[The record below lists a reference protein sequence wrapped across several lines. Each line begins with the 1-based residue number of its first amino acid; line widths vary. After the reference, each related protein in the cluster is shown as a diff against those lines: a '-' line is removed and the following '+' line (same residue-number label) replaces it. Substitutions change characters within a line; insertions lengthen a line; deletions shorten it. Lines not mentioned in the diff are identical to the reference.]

1 MENSRKGRN
10 LRSVAL
16 FLAMLIITPLLFF
29 GCSCAKT
36 AANNTIYHD
45 SAHTSVRRDSVN
57 HRQSHWQEI
66 RQHDSVFRQD
76 SVLVYIKGDTVIK
89 ERWHNLTTTRWKTT
103 TKTDTLVFDIYKFVT
118 DTVKVKYYVNRYVN
132 RYKTKEVEK
141 PASTWHNIRL
151 FIGDC
156 VLVFLAIFAVCWINE
171 RIKKRVQ

>member
-1 MENSRKGRN
+1 MENSRKGQN

-16 FLAMLIITPLLFF
+16 FFAVLIITPLLVL

-36 AANNTIYHD
+36 AANNSVYRD
-45 SAHTSVRRDSVN
+45 STHTSVRRDSVN

-66 RQHDSVFRQD
+66 QQHDSVFKQD
-76 SVLVYIKGDTVIK
+76 SVLVYIKGDTIIK
-89 ERWHNLTTTRWKTT
+89 ERWHNLTTTRWKAT
-103 TKTDTLVFDIYKFVT
+103 TKTDTIVGDIYTFVT
-118 DTVKVKYYVNRYVN
+118 DTVKVKCYVN

-141 PASTWHNIRL
+141 PASTWQNVRL

-156 VLVFLAIFAVCWINE
+156 VILFLFLLAVNWIKE

>member
-1 MENSRKGRN
+1 MENSRKGKN

-16 FLAMLIITPLLFF
+16 FFAVLIITPLFIF

-36 AANNTIYHD
+36 AANNSVYRD
-45 SAHTSVRRDSVN
+45 SAHTSARRDSVN

-66 RQHDSVFRQD
+66 LQHDSVFKQD
-76 SVLVYIKGDTVIK
+76 SVLVYIKGDTIIK

-103 TKTDTLVFDIYKFVT
+103 TKTDTIVGDIYTFVT
-118 DTVKVKYYVNRYVN
+118 DTVKVKYYVNRY
-132 RYKTKEVEK
+132 KTKEIEK
-141 PASTWHNIRL
+141 PASTWQKVRL

-156 VLVFLAIFAVCWINE
+156 VILFLFLLAVNWIKE

>member
-1 MENSRKGRN
+1 MEKSRKGRN

-16 FLAMLIITPLLFF
+16 FFAVLIITPLLIL

-36 AANNTIYHD
+36 ATNNSVYRD
-45 SAHTSVRRDSVN
+45 SAHTSARRDSVN
-57 HRQSHWQEI
+57 HRQSHWKETQ
-66 RQHDSVFRQD
+66 QQDSVFKQD

-103 TKTDTLVFDIYKFVT
+103 TKTDTIVGDTYVFVT
-118 DTVKVKYYVNRYVN
+118 DTLKVKYYVN

-141 PASTWHNIRL
+141 PVSTWHKIRL
-151 FIGDC
+151 FTGDC
-156 VLVFLAIFAVCWINE
+156 VLLFLALVAVNWIGK

>member
-16 FLAMLIITPLLFF
+16 FFVMLTITPLLIL

-36 AANNTIYHD
+36 AQNNTVYHD
-45 SAHTSVRRDSVN
+45 SAHTSARLDSVSQ
-57 HRQSHWQEI
+57 RQIHWQDT
-66 RQHDSVFRQD
+66 RQHDSVFKQD

-89 ERWHNLTTTRWKTT
+89 ERWHNLTTTKWKTT
-103 TKTDTLVFDIYKFVT
+103 TKTDTIFGDKYVFFT
-118 DTVKVKYYVNRYVN
+118 DTVRVKCYVN

-141 PASTWHNIRL
+141 PASTWHKIRL
-151 FIGDC
+151 FTGDC
-156 VLVFLAIFAVCWINE
+156 VLIFMAIFAVCWINE

>member
-1 MENSRKGRN
+1 MEKSRKGRN

-16 FLAMLIITPLLFF
+16 FFAVLIITPLLIL

-36 AANNTIYHD
+36 AANNSVYRD
-45 SAHTSVRRDSVN
+45 STHTSVRRDSVN
-57 HRQSHWQEI
+57 QRQIHWQETQ
-66 RQHDSVFRQD
+66 QHDSVFKQD

-103 TKTDTLVFDIYKFVT
+103 TKTDTIVGDIYTFVT
-118 DTVKVKYYVNRYVN
+118 DTVKVKYYVN

-141 PASTWHNIRL
+141 PASTWHKIRL
-151 FIGDC
+151 FTGDC
-156 VLVFLAIFAVCWINE
+156 VLLFLALVAVNWIGK

>member
-16 FLAMLIITPLLFF
+16 FLAMLIITPLLIF

-36 AANNTIYHD
+36 AQNNTVYRD

-57 HRQSHWQEI
+57 QRQIHWQDTQ
-66 RQHDSVFRQD
+66 QHDSVFKQD

-89 ERWHNLTTTRWKTT
+89 ERWHNLTITRWKTT
-103 TKTDTLVFDIYKFVT
+103 TKTDTIVGDIHKFVT
-118 DTVKVKYYVNRYVN
+118 DTVKVKQYVN

-141 PASTWHNIRL
+141 PASAWHVIRL
-151 FIGDC
+151 FAGDC
-156 VLVFLAIFAVCWINE
+156 VLLFLAIFEVCWIIE
-171 RIKKRVQ
+171 CIKKRVQ

>member
-1 MENSRKGRN
+1 MENSRKGQN

-16 FLAMLIITPLLFF
+16 FFAVLIITPLLIL

-36 AANNTIYHD
+36 AANNSVYHD

-57 HRQSHWQEI
+57 HRYSHWQETQ
-66 RQHDSVFRQD
+66 QHDSVFKQD
-76 SVLVYIKGDTVIK
+76 SVLVYIKGDTIIK

-103 TKTDTLVFDIYKFVT
+103 TKTDTIVGDIYTFVT
-118 DTVKVKYYVNRYVN
+118 DTVKVKHYVN

-141 PASTWHNIRL
+141 PASTWQKVRL

-156 VLVFLAIFAVCWINE
+156 VILFLFLLAVNWIGK

>member
-1 MENSRKGRN
+1 MENSRKWRK

-16 FLAMLIITPLLFF
+16 FLAMLIITPLLIF

-36 AANNTIYHD
+36 AQNNTVYHD
-45 SAHTSVRRDSVN
+45 STHTSVRRDSVN
-57 HRQSHWQEI
+57 QRQIHWQDTK
-66 RQHDSVFRQD
+66 QHDSVFRQD
-76 SVLVYIKGDTVIK
+76 SVLVYIKGDTIIK

-103 TKTDTLVFDIYKFVT
+103 TKTDTIVGDIYTYVT
-118 DTVKVKYYVNRYVN
+118 DTVKIKYYVN

-141 PASTWHNIRL
+141 PASTWQKVRI

-156 VLVFLAIFAVCWINE
+156 VLLFLALIAFKWIKE

>member
-1 MENSRKGRN
+1 MENSRIGQN
-10 LRSVAL
+10 LRSVA
-16 FLAMLIITPLLFF
+16 FFFVILIITPLLTL
-29 GCSCAKT
+29 GCSCAKSAT
-36 AANNTIYHD
+36 NNKVYRD

-57 HRQSHWQEI
+57 QRQIHWQDT
-66 RQHDSVFRQD
+66 RQQD

-103 TKTDTLVFDIYKFVT
+103 TKTDTIVGDTYVFVT
-118 DTVKVKYYVNRYVN
+118 DTVKVKHYVN

-141 PASTWHNIRL
+141 PASTWHKVRL

-156 VLVFLAIFAVCWINE
+156 VILFLFLLAVNWIKE

>member
-16 FLAMLIITPLLFF
+16 FLVMLTITPLLIF

-36 AANNTIYHD
+36 AQNNTVYHD

-57 HRQSHWQEI
+57 QRQIHWQDTQ
-66 RQHDSVFRQD
+66 QHDSVFKHD
-76 SVLVYIKGDTVIK
+76 SVLIYIKGDTVIK

-103 TKTDTLVFDIYKFVT
+103 TKTDTIVFDIYKFAT
-118 DTVKVKYYVNRYVN
+118 DTVKAKYYVN

-141 PASTWHNIRL
+141 PVSRWHKIRL
-151 FIGDC
+151 FAGDC
-156 VLVFLAIFAVCWINE
+156 VLIFLAILAVCWINE
-171 RIKKRVQ
+171 RIKKRFK

>member
-16 FLAMLIITPLLFF
+16 FFAMLIITPLLIF

-36 AANNTIYHD
+36 AQNNTVYHD

-57 HRQSHWQEI
+57 QRQIYWKDT
-66 RQHDSVFRQD
+66 RQHDSIFKQD
-76 SVLVYIKGDTVIK
+76 SVLVYIKGDTVFK
-89 ERWHNLTTTRWKTT
+89 ERWHNLTTIRWKTT
-103 TKTDTLVFDIYKFVT
+103 TRTDTIVCDIYKFVT
-118 DTVKVKYYVNRYVN
+118 DTVKVKYFVN

-141 PASTWHNIRL
+141 PVSTWQKIRL

-156 VLVFLAIFAVCWINE
+156 VLLFLALIAFKWIKE
-171 RIKKRVQ
+171 RIKNRVQ

>member
-16 FLAMLIITPLLFF
+16 FLAMLTITPLLIL

-36 AANNTIYHD
+36 AQNNTVYHD
-45 SAHTSVRRDSVN
+45 SAHASLRRDSVN
-57 HRQSHWQEI
+57 HRQSYWQEI
-66 RQHDSVFRQD
+66 QQHDSVIKQD

-103 TKTDTLVFDIYKFVT
+103 TKTDTIVFDIYKFVT
-118 DTVKVKYYVNRYVN
+118 DTVKVKYYVNRY
-132 RYKTKEVEK
+132 KTKEVEK
-141 PASTWHNIRL
+141 PASTWHKIRL
-151 FIGDC
+151 FAGDC
-156 VLVFLAIFAVCWINE
+156 VLIFLAIFAVCWINE